1 MKTLKLTE
9 KQIKNYEKI
18 VTYQIPV
25 IKHENSLYDK
35 YNNNYMFDGIYLDL
49 LDIFPEIEKA
59 KTTVLAEII
68 EYIYF
73 NVKPSIAYCKRII
86 NCWDNMLSYI

>member
-1 MKTLKLTE
+1 MKKINITE
-9 KQIKNYEKI
+9 KQIKNYEKLVVYQTK
-18 VTYQIPV
+18 VTNREQ
-25 IKHENSLYDK
+25 SLYDK

-73 NVKPSIAYCKRII
+73 NVKPSMAYCKRII
-86 NCWDNMLSYI
+86 NCWDNMLNYI